1 MKPLT
6 TAESELF
13 VNFNFHSNVLN
24 DMRLNSLSYTILLCI
39 FLNVCYIIYNII
51 HSVCIFVLNN
61 VHDKH
66 KINTN
71 NSDFTVFYIVCFL
84 SACLGLP
91 IT

>member
-6 TAESELF
+6 TAETELF
-13 VNFNFHSNVLN
+13 VNFNFHSSIKL
-24 DMRLNSLSYTILLCI
+24 YEIEFFILY
-39 FLNVCYIIYNII
+39 NIIVYVFKCMLYNII
-51 HSVCIFVLNN
+51 HSFCISALNK

-71 NSDFTVFYIVCFL
+71 TNNSDWTVFYTVCFL